1 MSRYR
6 DLLITDGDFT
16 LNSGHEPKR
25 CTDRVSITQDCAHAL
40 LESGLLTRLVAERS
54 RTLRADLL
62 MQVTLLLEEDERLI
76 PGTVLVSEETPKR
89 LWVTAQPYD
98 FDRIEMSPRYD
109 EQTRD

>member
-16 LNSGHEPKR
+16 LNSGHEPQR
-25 CTDRVSITQDCAHAL
+25 CADRVSITQDCAHAL

-54 RTLRADLL
+54 PTLRADLL
-62 MQVTLLLEEDERLI
+62 MQATLLLEEDERLI
-76 PGTVLVSEETPKR
+76 PGTVLIDEETPKR
-89 LWVTAQPYD
+89 LWVTAQTYD
-98 FDRIEMSPRYD
+98 FGRIEMSPRYD